1 MITATDVIGWLELRT
16 VTTDDFHLSLI
27 VPAVNAYVESL
38 PSIDRTV
45 LEDGSTKW
53 AGTTQMGAVMLASR
67 LYRRKN
73 SPHGIESVGDMSTYV
88 SRYDSDISRLL
99 NIDTFRKPLVG

>member
-1 MITATDVIGWLELRT
+1 
-16 VTTDDFHLSLI
+16 
-27 VPAVNAYVESL
+27 
-38 PSIDRTV
+38 
-45 LEDGSTKW
+45 
-53 AGTTQMGAVMLASR
+53 MGAVMLASR

>member
-1 MITATDVIGWLELRT
+1 MITATDVIEWLELRT
-16 VTTDDFHLSLI
+16 VTTDDFHLQLI
-27 VPAVNAYVESL
+27 VPAVNSYVDSL
-38 PSIDRTV
+38 PSIERVT
-45 LEDGSTKW
+45 LEDGTTNW
-53 AGTTQMGAVMLASR
+53 AGTTQLGAVMLASR

-99 NIDTFRKPLVG
+99 HIDTFRKPLVG

>member
-1 MITATDVIGWLELRT
+1 MVTAQQVIDWLELRT
-16 VTTDDFHLSLI
+16 VTTDDAHLALI
-27 VPAVNAYVESL
+27 VPAVNAYVDAL
-38 PSIDRTV
+38 PSIDRVTDT
-45 LEDGSTKW
+45 EGNTQW
-53 AGTTQMGAVMLASR
+53 AGTTHLGAVMLASR

>member
-27 VPAVNAYVESL
+27 VPAVNAYVDSL
-38 PSIDRTV
+38 PSIDRK
-45 LEDGSTKW
+45 EDGTW
-53 AGTTQMGAVMLASR
+53 AGTTQMGAVMLGSR